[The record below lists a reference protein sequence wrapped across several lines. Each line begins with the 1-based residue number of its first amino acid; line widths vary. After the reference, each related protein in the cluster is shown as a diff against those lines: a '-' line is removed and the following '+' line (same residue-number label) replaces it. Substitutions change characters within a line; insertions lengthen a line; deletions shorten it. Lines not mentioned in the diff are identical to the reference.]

1 MNENTKVAIKV
12 EYECD
17 GKRKVCFGEIYKN
30 KLEELEESENFDAG
44 DENYILMENDGNVH
58 WVYKESVI
66 SIERLG
72 VKSSVFERP
81 RVKDYTNNNADTGIC
96 LSNCE

>member
-1 MNENTKVAIKV
+1 MNENTKVVIQVK
-12 EYECD
+12 YECD
-17 GKRKVCFGEIYKN
+17 GIRKVCYGEIDKN
-30 KLEELEESENFDAG
+30 KLEELENFDTG
-44 DENYILMENDGNVH
+44 DENYILMENDGKIH

-81 RVKDYTNNNADTGIC
+81 RVKDCTNNNADTGIC

>member
-1 MNENTKVAIKV
+1 MNENIKVAIKV
-12 EYECD
+12 EYESD
-17 GKRKVCFGEIYKN
+17 GKRKVSFGEINKN
-30 KLEELEESENFDAG
+30 KLEELEELENFDVG
-44 DENYILMENDGNVH
+44 NENYILMENDGKIH

-72 VKSSVFERP
+72 VKSFVFERP

>member
-1 MNENTKVAIKV
+1 MNKKLKVVIRI

-17 GKRKVCFGEIYKN
+17 GKRKICYGKIDKR
-30 KLEELEESENFDAG
+30 KLDNFDKG
-44 DENYILMENDGNVH
+44 EGSYILMENDGNVY

-66 SIERLG
+66 SIERLS

-81 RVKDYTNNNADTGIC
+81 RITDYVNDDADTGIC
-96 LSNCE
+96 I

>member
-17 GKRKVCFGEIYKN
+17 GIRKVCYGEIDKN

-44 DENYILMENDGNVH
+44 DENYILMENDGKIH